1 MSKDPEDTGAATT
14 DGAAAGGAAAG
25 GAAAG
30 AVLETAEMGTHPLDA
45 VKARRP
51 ARTTATRQKLFD
63 ASMALIGERG
73 AANVTVDEIAAAAGV
88 SKGTVYYNFGSK
100 SELIAQL
107 LRHGV
112 DILKARLL
120 GAADAGK
127 HRSGRPRKANKT
139 GGAEA
144 GRSVSPVGDPSVS
157 AGDPLVAMEA
167 MIGQAMDFMAEYP
180 SFARLWVSE
189 NWRIPSEWQ
198 GTFAVLRGEL
208 LEVVGQAVDNVAKTY
223 PVDESVPRGSLETA
237 IFGACF
243 VVGLDRQTY
252 NPERTRDQS
261 VAAIMAIMRGYVLKD
276 APPRG

>member
-1 MSKDPEDTGAATT
+1 MTT
-14 DGAAAGGAAAG
+14 EPQ
-25 GAAAG
+25 AG
-30 AVLETAEMGTHPLDA
+30 A
-45 VKARRP
+45 KALRP
-51 ARTTATRQKLFD
+51 ARTNATRQKLFD
-63 ASMALIGERG
+63 ASMELIGERG

-120 GAADAGK
+120 EAAD
-127 HRSGRPRKANKT
+127 GRD
-139 GGAEA
+139 
-144 GRSVSPVGDPSVS
+144 GR
-157 AGDPLVAMEA
+157 DPLLAMEA

-198 GTFAVLRGEL
+198 GTFSVLRGEL
-208 LEVVGQAVDNVAKTY
+208 LEVIAQAVESVAAAY
-223 PVDESVPRGSLETA
+223 PVDDSVSRGSLETA

-261 VAAIMAIMRGYVLKD
+261 VAAIMAIMRGYVLKE
-276 APPRG
+276 AAPRG

>member
-1 MSKDPEDTGAATT
+1 MTSGQPEPADPADPDQADPEQAA
-14 DGAAAGGAAAG
+14 
-25 GAAAG
+25 
-30 AVLETAEMGTHPLDA
+30 LEPAKKL
-45 VKARRP
+45 RP

-63 ASMALIGERG
+63 ASMELIGERG
-73 AANVTVDEIAAAAGV
+73 AAGVTVDEIAAAAGV

-100 SELIAQL
+100 SDLIAQL

-112 DILKARLL
+112 DILKGRLL
-120 GAADAGK
+120 GEPQATAATAGT
-127 HRSGRPRKANKT
+127 AVA
-139 GGAEA
+139 AEGTA
-144 GRSVSPVGDPSVS
+144 APVD
-157 AGDPLVAMEA
+157 DPLLAMEA

-189 NWRIPSEWQ
+189 NWRTPSEWQ
-198 GTFAVLRGEL
+198 GTFTLLRAEL
-208 LEVVGQAVDNVAKTY
+208 LEVIGDAVEKVAGIY
-223 PVDESVPRGSLETA
+223 PVDPSVSRGSLETA

-276 APPRG
+276 ARPRG

>member
-1 MSKDPEDTGAATT
+1 M
-14 DGAAAGGAAAG
+14 
-25 GAAAG
+25 
-30 AVLETAEMGTHPLDA
+30 TAEGPEAAKGL
-45 VKARRP
+45 RP

-63 ASMALIGERG
+63 ASMELIGERG
-73 AANVTVDEIAAAAGV
+73 AASVTVDEIAAAAGV

-120 GAADAGK
+120 AAADGPTGPETGAGAA
-127 HRSGRPRKANKT
+127 R
-139 GGAEA
+139 
-144 GRSVSPVGDPSVS
+144 
-157 AGDPLVAMEA
+157 DPLAAMEA

-198 GTFAVLRGEL
+198 GTFAVLRAEL
-208 LEVVGQAVDNVAKTY
+208 LEVIGRAVDNVASTY
-223 PVDESVPRGSLETA
+223 PVDESVSRGSLETA

-261 VAAIMAIMRGYVLKD
+261 VAAIMAIMRGYVLKGP
-276 APPRG
+276 APQG

>member
-1 MSKDPEDTGAATT
+1 MTSGAPPADGPDTAT
-14 DGAAAGGAAAG
+14 GQAAAKGS
-25 GAAAG
+25 
-30 AVLETAEMGTHPLDA
+30 
-45 VKARRP
+45 RP
-51 ARTTATRQKLFD
+51 SRTTATRQKLFD
-63 ASMALIGERG
+63 ASMELIGERG
-73 AANVTVDEIAAAAGV
+73 AASVTVDEIAAAAGV

-120 GAADAGK
+120 RAA
-127 HRSGRPRKANKT
+127 
-139 GGAEA
+139 
-144 GRSVSPVGDPSVS
+144 VS
-157 AGDPLVAMEA
+157 APASAIGSVPGSGPGTVETGVDPLLAMEE

-198 GTFAVLRGEL
+198 GTFTELRAEL
-208 LEVVGQAVDNVAKTY
+208 LTVIAQAVENVAAVY
-223 PVDESVPRGSLETA
+223 PVDNAVSRGSLETA

-252 NPERTRDQS
+252 NPERSRAQS
-261 VAAIMAIMRGYVLKD
+261 VAAIMAIMRGYVLNPGD
-276 APPRG
+276 RRE

>member
-1 MSKDPEDTGAATT
+1 MTAEP
-14 DGAAAGGAAAG
+14 
-25 GAAAG
+25 AG
-30 AVLETAEMGTHPLDA
+30 AVKTL
-45 VKARRP
+45 RP

-63 ASMALIGERG
+63 ASMELIGERG
-73 AANVTVDEIAAAAGV
+73 AAGVTVDEIAAAAGV

-112 DILKARLL
+112 DILKARLQASTQS
-120 GAADAGK
+120 GPPGRAAGK
-127 HRSGRPRKANKT
+127 VRDITA
-139 GGAEA
+139 A
-144 GRSVSPVGDPSVS
+144 GSR
-157 AGDPLVAMEA
+157 DPLLAMEA
-167 MIGQAMDFMAEYP
+167 MIGQALDFMAEYP

-189 NWRIPSEWQ
+189 NWRTPSEWQ

-208 LEVVGQAVDNVAKTY
+208 LAVIGAAVEEVALAY
-223 PVDESVPRGSLETA
+223 PVDSTVSRGSLETA

-261 VAAIMAIMRGYVLKD
+261 VAAIMAIMRGYVLQQPD
-276 APPRG
+276 PRG

>member
-1 MSKDPEDTGAATT
+1 MTAGPPPAEGPDTTAGP
-14 DGAAAGGAAAG
+14 GGAKG
-25 GAAAG
+25 S
-30 AVLETAEMGTHPLDA
+30 
-45 VKARRP
+45 RP

-63 ASMALIGERG
+63 ASMELIGERG
-73 AANVTVDEIAAAAGV
+73 AASVTVDEIAAAAGV

-120 GAADAGK
+120 SAAGGAAGEAPAPAAAG
-127 HRSGRPRKANKT
+127 T
-139 GGAEA
+139 
-144 GRSVSPVGDPSVS
+144 
-157 AGDPLVAMEA
+157 DPLLAMEE
-167 MIGQAMDFMAEYP
+167 MIGQAMDFMADYP

-198 GTFAVLRGEL
+198 GTFTELRGEL
-208 LEVVGQAVDNVAKTY
+208 LAVIAQAVENVAAVY
-223 PVDESVPRGSLETA
+223 PVDESVSRGSLETA

-252 NPERTRDQS
+252 NPERSRNQS
-261 VAAIMAIMRGYVLKD
+261 VAAIMAIMRGYVLKPP
-276 APPRG
+276 APRE

>member
-1 MSKDPEDTGAATT
+1 MSTEPT
-14 DGAAAGGAAAG
+14 AAAKG
-25 GAAAG
+25 
-30 AVLETAEMGTHPLDA
+30 L
-45 VKARRP
+45 RP
-51 ARTTATRQKLFD
+51 ARTNATRQKLFD
-63 ASMALIGERG
+63 ASMELIGERG
-73 AANVTVDEIAAAAGV
+73 AASVTVDEIAAAAGV

-112 DILKARLL
+112 DILKAQLLEAADSAGTGRDPLL
-120 GAADAGK
+120 G
-127 HRSGRPRKANKT
+127 
-139 GGAEA
+139 
-144 GRSVSPVGDPSVS
+144 
-157 AGDPLVAMEA
+157 MEA

-198 GTFAVLRGEL
+198 GTFSVLRGEL
-208 LEVVGQAVDNVAKTY
+208 LEVIGKAVERVAKAY
-223 PVDESVPRGSLETA
+223 PVDDAVSRGSLETA

-261 VAAIMAIMRGYVLKD
+261 VAAIMAIMRGYVLKEP
-276 APPRG
+276 ASRG

>member
-1 MSKDPEDTGAATT
+1 MTSAQPESAAR
-14 DGAAAGGAAAG
+14 
-25 GAAAG
+25 
-30 AVLETAEMGTHPLDA
+30 EQAEPESAKKL
-45 VKARRP
+45 RP

-63 ASMALIGERG
+63 ASMELIGERG
-73 AANVTVDEIAAAAGV
+73 AAGVTVDEIAAAAGV

-100 SELIAQL
+100 SDLIAQL

-112 DILKARLL
+112 DILKGRLL
-120 GAADAGK
+120 GA
-127 HRSGRPRKANKT
+127 PE
-139 GGAEA
+139 EA
-144 GRSVSPVGDPSVS
+144 AAA
-157 AGDPLVAMEA
+157 AGDPLLAMEA

-189 NWRIPSEWQ
+189 NWRTPSEWQ
-198 GTFAVLRGEL
+198 GTFTLLRAEL
-208 LEVVGQAVDNVAKTY
+208 LQVIGEAVERVAKVY
-223 PVDESVPRGSLETA
+223 PVDPSVSRGSLETA

-276 APPRG
+276 ARPRG

>member
-1 MSKDPEDTGAATT
+1 M
-14 DGAAAGGAAAG
+14 
-25 GAAAG
+25 
-30 AVLETAEMGTHPLDA
+30 TAEPPAGT
-45 VKARRP
+45 KALRP
-51 ARTTATRQKLFD
+51 ARTNATRQKLFD
-63 ASMALIGERG
+63 ASMELIGERG
-73 AANVTVDEIAAAAGV
+73 AASVTVDEIAAAAGV

-100 SELIAQL
+100 SELISQL

-120 GAADAGK
+120 EAADGAGTD
-127 HRSGRPRKANKT
+127 R
-139 GGAEA
+139 
-144 GRSVSPVGDPSVS
+144 
-157 AGDPLVAMEA
+157 DPLLAMEA

-208 LEVVGQAVDNVAKTY
+208 LEVIGQAVESVARTY
-223 PVDESVPRGSLETA
+223 PVDDSVSRGSLETA

-261 VAAIMAIMRGYVLKD
+261 VAAIMAIMRGYVLKEP
-276 APPRG
+276 APRG